1 MRLTWL
7 LLLGLTA
14 CAGGPRAADYKWV
27 VMQGNLARRHQ
38 MMQDAD
44 EGSPVMKI
52 VRDGDLYHV
61 TDLLLGKHV
70 DWMVPGEDSKPR
82 LLRFQHT
89 TLTCQAGLIRH
100 GEEAADLQTG
110 DAALLLKGGTLRK
123 LPKKE

>member
-38 MMQDAD
+38 MMRDAD

-61 TDLLLGKHV
+61 TDLLLDKHV
-70 DWMVPGEDSKPR
+70 DWMVPGEDPKLFHRRRALKVGGGHHHAAAPALQVGGQLGARRR
-82 LLRFQHT
+82 L
-89 TLTCQAGLIRH
+89 A
-100 GEEAADLQTG
+100 
-110 DAALLLKGGTLRK
+110 
-123 LPKKE
+123 